1 MDSATRKLYH
11 VCRGNRALPD
21 AMLPRT
27 GWNIDR
33 IDVSA
38 RTRHRGR
45 LAADAGGLIDIASM
59 RFPRD
64 MEALIDILDTRDV
77 GWVAALRPG
86 QLEDSAIRS
95 LVRGRCM
102 SYVML
107 PTTVDELGHA
117 VGHACGMASLA
128 EPVIHDPWTVVDG
141 EMIGSCSTMLHLF
154 RTIRKVAIC
163 NAPVLIQGE
172 SGTGKELTALS
183 IHRHSVRRHAPFVAI
198 NCGAMPEHLVMSELF
213 GYERGAFTGASERK
227 TGRVAAADGGT
238 VFLDEI
244 ADLPMKSQASLLRFL
259 QERSVEPLGCTQPLS
274 VDVRIV
280 CATHVDLKQA
290 VAQGRFRED
299 LYHRLSVLQ
308 IDEPPL
314 RARGGDVELLA
325 RHLLAQLRVD
335 SCRRIRGFSDDAVRA
350 LRAHDWPGNVRE
362 LRNRVWRAVVL
373 FDSPTITASDL
384 GLAHRVD
391 ARLSSLDQARRRA
404 ERQAIETALLRH
416 RGNVADT
423 ARELEISRVTLYR
436 LLESNQLDI
445 ATFLRSIRADV
456 PDAMGR

>member
-1 MDSATRKLYH
+1 MDSVTRKLYH

-21 AMLPRT
+21 TMLPQK
-27 GWNIDR
+27 GWKVER
-33 IDVSA
+33 IDLSA

-59 RFPRD
+59 KFGRD
-64 MEALIDILDTRDV
+64 MDALIDILDTRDM
-77 GWVAALRPG
+77 GWVAALRPE
-86 QLEDSAIRS
+86 QLQDHAIRS
-95 LVRGRCM
+95 FVRGRCM
-102 SYVML
+102 SYIML
-107 PTTVDELGHA
+107 PTTAGELGHA

-128 EPVIHDPWTVVDG
+128 DPVIHDPWTVVDG
-141 EMIGSCSTMLHLF
+141 EMIGSCSAMLHLF

-183 IHRHSVRRHAPFVAI
+183 IHRHSARRQAPFVAI

-227 TGRVAAADGGT
+227 AGRIAAADGGT

-244 ADLPMKSQASLLRFL
+244 ADLPMKSQAGLLRFL
-259 QERSVEPLGCTQPLS
+259 QERSIEPLGCTHSIS

-290 VAQGRFRED
+290 TEQGRFRED

-314 RARGGDVELLA
+314 RARGADVELLA

-335 SCRRIRGFSDDAVRA
+335 SCRRIRGFSDDAACA

-373 FDSPTITASDL
+373 SDSPTITASDL

-391 ARLSSLDQARRRA
+391 ERVSSLDQARRRA
-404 ERQAIETALLRH
+404 EQQAIEMALLRH

-436 LLESNQLDI
+436 LLESHRLDI
-445 ATFLRSIRADV
+445 DAFLRGMRAGA
-456 PDAMGR
+456 PLAMVR